1 MNLIECNVRV
11 LPSCASVLSATFG
24 DRDLLAGAHRTVDV
38 LADVQENERELT
50 GRPRE
55 GKGREEQREGKRVKK
70 PHRRGASRRNSPAA

>member
-50 GRPRE
+50 GRPSPSLYLE
-55 GKGREEQREGKRVKK
+55 TYSIYSEGAGKGREGKSSG
-70 PHRRGASRRNSPAA
+70 RGRG